1 MFSWLTLRKVSKNNV
16 KNQKAQITTVKIGP
30 DLKLKLT
37 EKVKYMPN
45 QGFNLEGHFTAVT
58 ILEISNN
65 NLVELEGHIF
75 VNMPLLTKLN
85 A

>member
-1 MFSWLTLRKVSKNNV
+1 M
-16 KNQKAQITTVKIGP
+16 GP

-37 EKVKYMPN
+37 EKVKYMPI
-45 QGFNLEGHFTAVT
+45 QCFNFANEFEGIT

>member
-1 MFSWLTLRKVSKNNV
+1 M
-16 KNQKAQITTVKIGP
+16 TTVKVGP

-37 EKVKYMPN
+37 EKVKYMPI
-45 QGFNLEGHFTAVT
+45 QSFNFESQFSDIT